1 MTKKVVTMG
10 ELLMR
15 LSTPGY
21 QRFTQ
26 AQSFDVVYGGAEA
39 NVAVSL
45 SNYGL
50 NSYFVTQLPDNPI
63 GQSADNYLK
72 KYGVNTD
79 YVVKAGDRVGIYF
92 FEKGTSVRPSKVV
105 YDRANSAITKADI
118 EKFDFDEIFKDA
130 DWFHFSGI
138 TPALGENC
146 IKLVE
151 KAVEAAKKHGVP
163 ISVDLNYRKQLWDVE
178 QFEAVMPKLIENA
191 DVCIGWLSS
200 IEEKQ
205 KEYKLADFAKDSF
218 DEERFKELFSRMREK
233 YNLKY
238 VVTTLRENYSA
249 THNGLA
255 AIIYDG
261 KELYKS
267 KKYDFSIQDRVGA
280 GDAFAAGLI
289 YQLVLNKDHKEA
301 LDFAVAASVLK
312 HTIDGDFNV
321 VTENE
326 VMELVKGN
334 TSGSVQR

>member
-1 MTKKVVTMG
+1 MRKKVVTMG

-26 AQSFDVVYGGAEA
+26 AQSFDIVYGGAEA

-45 SNYGL
+45 ANYGL
-50 NSYFVTQLPDNPI
+50 DSHFVTQLPDNPI
-63 GQSADNYLK
+63 GQSAENHLK

-79 YVVKAGDRVGIYF
+79 YIVKGGDRVGIYF

-105 YDRANSAITKADI
+105 YDRANSSITKADI

-146 IKLVE
+146 IRLVE
-151 KAVEAAKKHGVP
+151 KAVESAKKHSVP
-163 ISVDLNYRKQLWDVE
+163 ISVDLNYRKQLWSIE
-178 QFEAVMPKLIENA
+178 QFETVMSKLIENA

-200 IEEKQ
+200 VEEKQ
-205 KEYKLADFAKDSF
+205 HEYKLADFAKDSF
-218 DEERFKELFSRMREK
+218 DENRFKEIFRRMKEK
-233 YNLKY
+233 FNLKY

-249 THNGLA
+249 SHNGLS

-261 KELYKS
+261 QELYKS
-267 KKYDFSIQDRVGA
+267 EKYDFNIQDRVGA
-280 GDAFAAGLI
+280 GDAFAASLI
-289 YQLVLNKDHKEA
+289 YQLVSEKSHREA
-301 LDFAVAASVLK
+301 LEFAVAAAVLK
-312 HTIDGDFNV
+312 HTIDGDLNI
-321 VTENE
+321 VTEDE
-326 VMELVKGN
+326 VMQLVDGN